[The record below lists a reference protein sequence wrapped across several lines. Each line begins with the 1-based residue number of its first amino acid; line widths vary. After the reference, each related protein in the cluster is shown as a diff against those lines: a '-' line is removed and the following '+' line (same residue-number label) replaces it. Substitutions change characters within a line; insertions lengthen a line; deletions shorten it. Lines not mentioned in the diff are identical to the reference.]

1 MAVLSMDSLPLGFRF
16 RPTDEELINHYLKL
30 KINGRNSEV
39 QVIPEIDVCKWEPW
53 DLPKMSVIK
62 SDDQEWFFF
71 CPRDRK
77 YPNGHRSNRATDAG
91 YWKATGKDR
100 TIKSRQCK
108 SASNSTGQVGMKKT
122 LVFYRG
128 RAPRGERTSWIM
140 HEYRATQK
148 DLDGTAPGQGAFVL
162 CRLFH
167 KPEEKAD
174 VLKYDEVEQTG
185 LSPTTT
191 KSSPDET
198 SSDVVQ
204 ETATSDMQGE
214 KQSESIMRWW
224 NDKSDNMS
232 PDAQPPV
239 PGDSF
244 MASDVEDPGA
254 EETGIQDVS
263 FPEFLDEFGI
273 NPSESS
279 CEESTSQKNLVVGN
293 ETYLS
298 GRSCML
304 QTTPPGNS
312 CLDGAWDNTDTN
324 IAQHDLE
331 RSSGLYNKQFDA
343 EDLQQKTSLG
353 YYQAEAQASLDN
365 QKLRMGNMADNYF
378 PPSAIAE
385 QFPVSSVN
393 DTFNSSDGSTSWKNL
408 DDHRGDHGGGTGIKI
423 RARHLQQLQ
432 NSGNLVDQGSAP
444 RRLLLCVDKPSS
456 GSIASGNMGDAN
468 YRKEEDEVQSTIT
481 EAREDIGQSPTS
493 DEQEKEHAIFNNG
506 EEFSSRKDSVN
517 HGYDQVGRTR
527 IRIKTRQPQQ
537 QSNSEN
543 YVTQGTAPRR
553 IRLQMNIS
561 TGSVVDSNV
570 RDGDDEE
577 EDEVQSTNTDAREAI
592 QLSHTSDEQEKE
604 HAKINNEEEL
614 TSRKNS
620 VNYGSDIVGITGIR
634 IKARQPQQPL
644 KSDESGTQGTA
655 PRRIRLQMN
664 PVAGSNVR
672 DPTPRKEDEVQS
684 TINETGESTQEIPD
698 SDEHD
703 AGCHLSKL
711 EVNGKMAEDSPA
723 EIVYKSRETAEEAP
737 GKLKLRMGRDSS
749 LHSNHT
755 GLSVA
760 SKALPKHHGLIST
773 FVISSPGGDAHV
785 AANKLST
792 LESPRLDMMGLWGR
806 RGNAHSETKTE
817 PTSDHMPAY
826 IIATTLHRLP
836 HWVSRYTEARERKMI
851 LVAGVAELMEEYTFL
866 LARVL
871 EHLFHSAPFPRRVRF
886 LILRSLPFVSSYPP
900 LPPPPLIG
908 APAAA

>member
-53 DLPKMSVIK
+53 DLPKLSVIK

-122 LVFYRG
+122 LVFHRG

-191 KSSPDET
+191 KYSPDET

-204 ETATSDMQGE
+204 ETATPDMQGE

-232 PDAQPPV
+232 PDALPPV
-239 PGDSF
+239 PGDSY

-254 EETGIQDVS
+254 EETGIQGHLLKEENQVFDEPFGGQIDCKVFSPLQSLINSELEHYVGSPFTSDFGIYNNGFHFQDGTCEQDVA

-273 NPSESS
+273 NPYESS

-298 GRSCML
+298 GQSCML

-312 CLDGAWDNTDTN
+312 CLNGAWDNTDTN
-324 IAQHDLE
+324 IAQHDQE
-331 RSSGLYNKQFDA
+331 GRASGLYSKQFDA
-343 EDLQQKTSLG
+343 EDLLQKTSLG

-365 QKLRMGNMADNYF
+365 QKPRMGNMADNYF
-378 PPSAIAE
+378 PPSAFAE
-385 QFPVSSVN
+385 QFLVSSVN
-393 DTFNSSDGSTSWKNL
+393 DTFNSSDGSTSWKNF
-408 DDHRGDHGGGTGIKI
+408 DNHSGDHGGGTAIKI

-432 NSGNLVDQGSAP
+432 NSGNFVDQGCAP

-456 GSIASGNMGDAN
+456 GSIANGNMGDAN
-468 YRKEEDEVQSTIT
+468 YRKEEDEVQSAIT
-481 EAREDIGQSPTS
+481 EARDDIRQSPSS
-493 DEQEKEHAIFNNG
+493 DEQEEEHAIFNNG

-570 RDGDDEE
+570 RDRDDVE

-592 QLSHTSDEQEKE
+592 QQSHTSDEQEKE
-604 HAKINNEEEL
+604 HAKINNKEEL

-644 KSDESGTQGTA
+644 KSDESVTQGTA

-664 PVAGSNVR
+664 PVADSNLR
-672 DPTPRKEDEVQS
+672 EPTPGKEDEVQS
-684 TINETGESTQEIPD
+684 TINETRESTQKIPD

-703 AGCHLSKL
+703 AECHLSKL

-723 EIVYKSRETAEEAP
+723 EMVDKSRETAEEAA
-737 GKLKLRMGRDSS
+737 GKLKLRTGSDSS

-760 SKALPKHHGLIST
+760 SKA
-773 FVISSPGGDAHV
+773 
-785 AANKLST
+785 
-792 LESPRLDMMGLWGR
+792 
-806 RGNAHSETKTE
+806 
-817 PTSDHMPAY
+817 
-826 IIATTLHRLP
+826 
-836 HWVSRYTEARERKMI
+836 
-851 LVAGVAELMEEYTFL
+851 
-866 LARVL
+866 
-871 EHLFHSAPFPRRVRF
+871 
-886 LILRSLPFVSSYPP
+886 
-900 LPPPPLIG
+900 
-908 APAAA
+908 